1 MANKRDYYQVLG
13 VARDASAD
21 EIKRA
26 YRQLALRHH
35 PDRNPGSKDDEDKFK
50 EAAEAYTVLADA
62 EKRSVYDR
70 FGHDGLRGEGFQGF
84 SGFDPSVFE
93 DFEDILGNFFG
104 FSFGDLFGGR
114 SRSRAGAR
122 RSRGRDLAVEVELGL
137 EEAAAGAE
145 KEIKLTRAEACP
157 VCRGSKRK
165 PGTSAETCPS
175 CGGAGQVRIQQG
187 FFSMARTCPRCR
199 GAGEFNATPC
209 ESCGGRGHVREK
221 RALKVRVP
229 AGVADGSRLRL
240 VGEGEAGDE
249 GMPAGD
255 LYVVTRVRRH
265 PFFEREANDLAC
277 EITITFAQAALGAR
291 IEIPTLTG
299 SEVLKIAAGTQP
311 GEIVRLKGHGVPD
324 VSGRRKG
331 DLFVK
336 VLVKTPENLSKEQKT
351 LIAKLAEVRGEDV
364 ESVDKS
370 IIHRMK
376 DILQ

>member
-1 MANKRDYYQVLG
+1 MAKKDYYQVLG
-13 VARDASAD
+13 VAREASAE

-35 PDRNPGSKDDEDKFK
+35 PDRNPGSKDDEEKFK
-50 EAAEAYTVLADA
+50 EAAEAYSVLADA

-84 SGFDPSVFE
+84 SGFDSSIFG

-114 SRSRAGAR
+114 SRGRAGAR
-122 RSRGRDLAVEVELGL
+122 RSRGHDLAVEVEIGL
-137 EEAAAGAE
+137 EEAAAGFE
-145 KEIKLTRAEACP
+145 KEIKISRGETCPACQ
-157 VCRGSKRK
+157 GSKRK
-165 PGTSAETCPS
+165 PGTFSERCPT
-175 CGGAGQVRIQQG
+175 CGGAGQVRFQQG
-187 FFSMARTCPRCR
+187 FFTMARTCPRCQ
-199 GAGEFNATPC
+199 GAGELNAAPC
-209 ESCGGRGHVREK
+209 ETCRGKGHVREK
-221 RALKVRVP
+221 RSLKVRVP

-265 PFFEREANDLAC
+265 PFFEREGNDLAC
-277 EITITFAQAALGAR
+277 EVTISFTQAALGAR
-291 IEIPTLTG
+291 IEIPTLGG
-299 SEVLKIAAGTQP
+299 SEVLKVPAGTQP
-311 GEIVRLKGHGVPD
+311 GEIIRLKGLGVQD
-324 VSGRRKG
+324 VGGRRRG

-336 VLVKTPENLSKEQKT
+336 VLVRTPENLSKEQKA
-351 LIAKLAEVRGEDV
+351 LLAKLAEVRGENT

-370 IIHRMK
+370 VIHRLK